1 MCFLIKIKIMNNY
14 IKRFYDK
21 EIWKNVPLFAPFNE
35 KYEVKISNYGIV
47 KRIEIASGNVLI
59 LKQFLIE
66 GYPSARFTMMEKME
80 EKDNLGFIKTRK
92 EMGKMQLE
100 IKHLTLEL
108 ETPEIDLSKK
118 KELLLTILEK
128 KIAFEKVQKNHR
140 RKYKKNSNSRK
151 KTFGNLVH
159 RLVAMAFLEKPTEE
173 HNLVAHIDYD
183 KHNNHHSNLKWM
195 TREENVAHQKGSPFV
210 IQSKILAESREKVT
224 RSKLTISQV
233 MILKKRINEG
243 VSLRELAKR
252 YVVTETQL
260 LRIKRGENWAKI
272 PAAL

>member
-1 MCFLIKIKIMNNY
+1 MNNY

-21 EIWKNVPLFAPFNE
+21 EIWKNFELVSSFSE
-35 KYEVKISNYGIV
+35 RYEVQISNYGVV
-47 KRIEIASGNVLI
+47 KRIEKETGEVQI
-59 LKQFLIE
+59 LKQYLIE
-66 GYPSARFTMMEKME
+66 GYPSARFTMMEKMA

-92 EMGKMQLE
+92 EMAKIQFDIKQLN
-100 IKHLTLEL
+100 LEL
-108 ETPEIDLSKK
+108 ETLEIDLSRKN
-118 KELLLTILEK
+118 ELLLTISEM
-128 KIAFEKVQKNHR
+128 KIAFEKVQKNYR
-140 RKYKKNSNSRK
+140 RKYKKNLNSRK

-159 RLVAMAFLEKPTEE
+159 RLVAIAFLKKPSEE
-173 HNLVAHIDYD
+173 HNLVAHKDYD

-243 VSLRELAKR
+243 ITLRELAKR

>member
-1 MCFLIKIKIMNNY
+1 MNNY

-21 EIWKNVPLFAPFNE
+21 EIWKNVDLVSPFVE
-35 KYEVKISNYGIV
+35 RYEVQISNYGV
-47 KRIEIASGNVLI
+47 AKRIEIATGEVRI
-59 LKQFLIE
+59 LKQFLLE
-66 GYPSARFTMMEKME
+66 GYPSARFSMMEKMSE
-80 EKDNLGFIKTRK
+80 IDNLAFIKTRK
-92 EMGKMQLE
+92 IMAQMQLE
-100 IKHLTLEL
+100 IKQLTLET
-108 ETPEIDLSKK
+108 EVPEIDADKK
-118 KELLLTILEK
+118 TLLISTISEK
-128 KIAFEKVQKNHR
+128 QSIFEKLQKSHK
-140 RKYKKNSNSRK
+140 RKYKKNENSRK
-151 KTFGNLVH
+151 KNFGNLVH
-159 RLVAMAFLEKPTEE
+159 RLVAIAFIEKPSEN
-173 HNLVAHIDYD
+173 HILVAHMDYD

-195 TREENVAHQKGSPFV
+195 TREENVIHQKGSPFV

-233 MILKKRINEG
+233 MILKKRMNEG